1 VGGLM
6 AVSLDEKLRQI
17 GVLMDVIIDDTGVPR
32 NIRQNV
38 SDAKKRILSK
48 EGELDVAIANAIYM
62 LDEISNDI
70 NMPFHARTDVWNVI
84 SELEKLK
91 EEIKK

>member
-1 VGGLM
+1 M
-6 AVSLDEKLRQI
+6 AVSIDERLRQI
-17 GVLMDVIIDDTGVPR
+17 GVLMDVVIDDTSVPR
-32 NIRQNV
+32 NIRQTI

-62 LDEISNDI
+62 LDEVSNDI
-70 NMPFHARTDVWNVI
+70 NMPFHARTDIWNTV

-91 EEIKK
+91 EVIKK

>member
-1 VGGLM
+1 M
-6 AVSLDEKLRQI
+6 AVSLDERLRQI
-17 GVLMDVIIDDTGVPR
+17 GVLMDMVLDDTSVPR
-32 NIRQNV
+32 NIRQTI

-48 EGELDVAIANAIYM
+48 EGELDVSVATAIYM

-70 NMPFHARTDVWNVI
+70 NLPLHARTDIWNVI
-84 SELEKLK
+84 SELERFK

>member
-1 VGGLM
+1 M
-6 AVSLDEKLRQI
+6 AVSIEERLRQI
-17 GVLMDVIIDDTGVPR
+17 GVLMDVVIDDTSVPR
-32 NIRQNV
+32 NIRQTI

-62 LDEISNDI
+62 LDEVSNDI
-70 NMPFHARTDVWNVI
+70 NMPFHARTDIWNTI

-91 EEIKK
+91 EVIKK

>member
-1 VGGLM
+1 M
-6 AVSLDEKLRQI
+6 AVSVEERLRQI
-17 GVLMDVIIDDTGVPR
+17 GVLMDVVIDDTSVPR
-32 NIRQNV
+32 NIRQTI

-62 LDEISNDI
+62 LDEVSNDI
-70 NMPFHARTDVWNVI
+70 NMPFHARTDIWNTV

-91 EEIKK
+91 EVIKK

>member
-1 VGGLM
+1 M

-17 GVLMDVIIDDTGVPR
+17 GVLMDAVIDDTSVPR

-48 EGELDVAIANAIYM
+48 EGELDVAIASAIYM

>member
-1 VGGLM
+1 M

-17 GVLMDVIIDDTGVPR
+17 GVLMDAVIDDTGVPR

>member
-1 VGGLM
+1 M
-6 AVSLDEKLRQI
+6 AVSVEERLRQI
-17 GVLMDVIIDDTGVPR
+17 GVLMDVVIDDTSVPR
-32 NIRQNV
+32 NIRQTI

-62 LDEISNDI
+62 LDEVSNDI
-70 NMPFHARTDVWNVI
+70 NMPFHARTDIWNTI

-91 EEIKK
+91 EVIKK

>member
-1 VGGLM
+1 M
-6 AVSLDEKLRQI
+6 TVSIDEKLRQI
-17 GVLMDVIIDDTGVPR
+17 GVLMDVILDDTGVPR
-32 NIRQNV
+32 NIRQTIT
-38 SDAKKRILSK
+38 DAKKRIMSK
-48 EGELDVAIANAIYM
+48 EGELDVSIASAIYM

-70 NMPFHARTDVWNVI
+70 NMPFHARTDIWNAI

>member
-1 VGGLM
+1 M

-17 GVLMDVIIDDTGVPR
+17 GVLMDAVIDDTGVPR

-38 SDAKKRILSK
+38 SDARKRILSK
-48 EGELDVAIANAIYM
+48 EGELDVAIASAIYT

>member
-1 VGGLM
+1 M
-6 AVSLDEKLRQI
+6 AVSIDERLRQI
-17 GVLMDVIIDDTGVPR
+17 GILMDAVLEDTSVPR
-32 NIRQNV
+32 NIRKIV
-38 SDAKKRILSK
+38 SDAKTRILSK
-48 EGELDVAIANAIYM
+48 GELDVSIASAIYM

>member
-1 VGGLM
+1 VT
-6 AVSLDEKLRQI
+6 VSIDEKANQI
-17 GVLMDVIIDDTGVPR
+17 GRQMDAIIDETGVPR
-32 NIRQNV
+32 NIRQKIA
-38 SDAKKRILSK
+38 DAKKRILSK
-48 EGELDVAIANAIYM
+48 DGGLDIAIANAIYA

-84 SELEKLK
+84 SELERLK

>member
-1 VGGLM
+1 M